1 MLLELAWRRMAQ
13 DGFGV
18 LKEGREWMGHIPQ
31 SNTTEIKKQD
41 RLPVA
46 CQEVGQ

>member
-1 MLLELAWRRMAQ
+1 MKPAQVDSIAIALISAAALGVLAWS
-13 DGFGV
+13 
-18 LKEGREWMGHIPQ
+18 GHIPD

-46 CQEVGQ
+46 CQEATK